1 MGKKADA
8 AARHVEEG
16 TDKMRMKT
24 AAMVAAAAA
33 MTLAGCSGG
42 ENKGPQSEA
51 EVRSELASAERM
63 QPGEYSS
70 NVEIARFE
78 VPGMPEEQ
86 QTMIRGMMTGAAQV
100 QRSHCL
106 TEAQAAR
113 GSEDMF
119 REMAQG
125 DSNCRF
131 EDFNVDGQNITGR
144 MICGGEGTANATMN
158 LTGTMSGTS
167 STMTMVMEISD
178 PSLPQGRAEMEMRAT
193 SRRTGDC
200 TAESRAAA
208 EAAERQ
214 AAEATKNAR

>member
-1 MGKKADA
+1 MRVMMA
-8 AARHVEEG
+8 AIAVSI
-16 TDKMRMKT
+16 
-24 AAMVAAAAA
+24 AALAI
-33 MTLAGCSGG
+33 AGCSG
-42 ENKGPQSEA
+42 EEKKGPQTEA
-51 EVRSELASAERM
+51 EVRAELASAERM
-63 QPGEYSS
+63 QPGEYAS

-86 QTMIRGMMTGAAQV
+86 QTMIRGLMTGAAQV
-100 QRSHCL
+100 QRSYCL
-106 TEAQAAR
+106 TEAQAER

-119 REMAQG
+119 RELAQG

-131 EDFNVDGQNITGR
+131 EDFNVDGENVSGR
-144 MICGGEGTANATMN
+144 MICGGQGGANATMN
-158 LTGTMSGTS
+158 LTGTMAGTS
-167 STMTMVMEISD
+167 STMTMVMEITD
-178 PSLPQGRAEMEMRAT
+178 PSLPEGRAEMEMRAT

>member
-1 MGKKADA
+1 MQ
-8 AARHVEEG
+8 EG
-16 TDKMRMKT
+16 NDVMRMMMAAVAVSMT
-24 AAMVAAAAA
+24 AVA
-33 MTLAGCSGG
+33 LGGCDTQ
-42 ENKGPQSEA
+42 NKGPQTEE
-51 EVRSELASAERM
+51 EVRAELASAERM
-63 QPGEYSS
+63 QPGEYAS
-70 NVEIARFE
+70 NVEIARFD

-86 QTMIRGMMTGAAQV
+86 QTMIRGLMTGAAQV
-100 QRSHCL
+100 QRSYCL

-131 EDFNVDGQNITGR
+131 EDFNVSGQNVTGR
-144 MICGGEGTANATMN
+144 MICGGQGGANATMN
-158 LTGTMSGTS
+158 LTGTMAGDS

-200 TAESRAAA
+200 SAESRAAA

-214 AAEATKNAR
+214 ATEAAKNAR

>member
-1 MGKKADA
+1 MRVMMA
-8 AARHVEEG
+8 A
-16 TDKMRMKT
+16 T
-24 AAMVAAAAA
+24 AVSIAALAI
-33 MTLAGCSGG
+33 AGCSG
-42 ENKGPQSEA
+42 EEKKGPQTEA
-51 EVRSELASAERM
+51 EVRAELASAERM
-63 QPGEYSS
+63 QPGEYAS

-86 QTMIRGMMTGAAQV
+86 QTMIRGLMTGAAQV
-100 QRSHCL
+100 QRSYCL
-106 TEAQAAR
+106 TEAQAER

-119 REMAQG
+119 RELAQG

-131 EDFNVDGQNITGR
+131 EDFNVDGQNVSGR
-144 MICGGEGTANATMN
+144 MICGGQGGANATMN
-158 LTGTMSGTS
+158 LTGTMAGTS
-167 STMTMVMEISD
+167 STMTMVMEITD
-178 PSLPQGRAEMEMRAT
+178 PSLPEGRAEMEMRAT

>member
-1 MGKKADA
+1 MRVMMA
-8 AARHVEEG
+8 AIAVSI
-16 TDKMRMKT
+16 
-24 AAMVAAAAA
+24 AALAI
-33 MTLAGCSGG
+33 AGCSG
-42 ENKGPQSEA
+42 EEKKGPQTEA
-51 EVRSELASAERM
+51 EVRAELASAERM
-63 QPGEYSS
+63 QPGEYAS

-86 QTMIRGMMTGAAQV
+86 QTMIRGLMTGAAQV
-100 QRSHCL
+100 QRSYCL
-106 TEAQAAR
+106 TEAQAER

-119 REMAQG
+119 RELAQG

-131 EDFNVDGQNITGR
+131 EDFNVDGQNVSGR
-144 MICGGEGTANATMN
+144 MVCGGQGGANATMN
-158 LTGTMSGTS
+158 LTGTMAGTS
-167 STMTMVMEISD
+167 STMTMVMEITD
-178 PSLPQGRAEMEMRAT
+178 PSLPEGRAEMEMRAT

>member
-1 MGKKADA
+1 MRVMMA
-8 AARHVEEG
+8 AIAVSI
-16 TDKMRMKT
+16 
-24 AAMVAAAAA
+24 AALAI
-33 MTLAGCSGG
+33 AGCSG
-42 ENKGPQSEA
+42 EEKKGPQTEA
-51 EVRSELASAERM
+51 EVRAELASAERM
-63 QPGEYSS
+63 QPGEYAS

-86 QTMIRGMMTGAAQV
+86 QTMIRGLMTGAAQV
-100 QRSHCL
+100 QRSYCL
-106 TEAQAAR
+106 TEAQAER

-119 REMAQG
+119 RELAQG

-131 EDFNVDGQNITGR
+131 EDFNVDGQNVSGR
-144 MICGGEGTANATMN
+144 MICGGQGGANATMN
-158 LTGTMSGTS
+158 LTGTMAGTS
-167 STMTMVMEISD
+167 STMTMVMEITD
-178 PSLPQGRAEMEMRAT
+178 PSLPEGRAEMEMRAT

>member
-1 MGKKADA
+1 MRISIMSATSLLALVLAACSGDNSKAD
-8 AARHVEEG
+8 
-16 TDKMRMKT
+16 
-24 AAMVAAAAA
+24 
-33 MTLAGCSGG
+33 
-42 ENKGPQSEA
+42 PQTEA
-51 EVRSELASAERM
+51 EVRAELASAERM
-63 QPGEYSS
+63 QPGEYAS

-86 QTMIRGMMTGAAQV
+86 QTMIRGLMTGAAQV
-100 QRSHCL
+100 QRSYCL
-106 TEAQAAR
+106 TEAQAER

-119 REMAQG
+119 RELAQG

-131 EDFNVDGQNITGR
+131 EDFNVDGQNVSGR
-144 MICGGEGTANATMN
+144 MICGGQGGANATMN
-158 LTGTMSGTS
+158 LTGTMAGTS
-167 STMTMVMEISD
+167 STMTMVMEITD
-178 PSLPQGRAEMEMRAT
+178 PSLPEGRAEMEMRAT

>member
-1 MGKKADA
+1 
-8 AARHVEEG
+8 
-16 TDKMRMKT
+16 MRLM
-24 AAMVAAAAA
+24 MAAAAVSMA
-33 MTLAGCSGG
+33 ALTLGGCGT
-42 ENKGPQSEA
+42 ENKGPQTEE
-51 EVRSELASAERM
+51 EVRAELANAERM
-63 QPGEYSS
+63 QPGEYAS
-70 NVEIARFE
+70 NVEIARFD

-86 QTMIRGMMTGAAQV
+86 QAMVRGMMTGAAQV
-100 QRSHCL
+100 QRSFCL

-119 REMAQG
+119 RELAQG

-131 EDFNVDGQNITGR
+131 EDFNVDGQNVTGR
-144 MICGGEGTANATMN
+144 MICGGQGGANATMN

-200 TAESRAAA
+200 TAQSRAAA
-208 EAAERQ
+208 EAAEQQ
-214 AAEATKNAR
+214 AAEAAGNAR